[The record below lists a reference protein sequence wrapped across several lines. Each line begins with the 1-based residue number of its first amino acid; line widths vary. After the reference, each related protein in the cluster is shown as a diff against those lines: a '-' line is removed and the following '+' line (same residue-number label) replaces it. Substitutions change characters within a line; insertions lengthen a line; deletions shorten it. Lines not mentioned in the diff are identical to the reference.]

1 MGRGRFPAKK
11 TLVDGIVFDS
21 KREAKR
27 YGELKIA
34 EKAGEISKLV
44 LQPQLYA
51 YINDLP
57 FCRFTADFQYV
68 VTATGQEIIE
78 DVKSSGT
85 RKDPAYRLRKKAVEL
100 FHGIQI
106 LETGV

>member
-1 MGRGRFPAKK
+1 MGRTRFPAKR
-11 TLVDGIVFDS
+11 TAVDGITFDS

-27 YGELKIA
+27 YGELKLA
-34 EKAGEISKLV
+34 ERAGEILKLR
-44 LQPQLYA
+44 LQPQFYA
-51 YINDLP
+51 YINDQP
-57 FCRFTADFQYV
+57 YCRFTADFGYHV
-68 VTATGQEIIE
+68 AATGAEIIE

-106 LETGV
+106 VETGV